1 MESTTFHH
9 LNFYTNM
16 NSATKISITIQALVN
31 VPVQKAWLAYTNP
44 AAIMQWNFASDD
56 WYCPASE
63 NDLRKGGKMKSRMEA
78 KDGSF
83 GFDFEAVYD
92 EVVDQKKIAFTL
104 GDGRNV
110 VITFESEGDATK
122 VVTTFD
128 PESENSIELQQDG
141 WQAILN
147 SYKAYAERTK
157 NMQTILFECE
167 IKTPVSKVAEIMLA
181 DKTYREWTAEFNST
195 SRFRGS
201 WKKGEK
207 MKFIGINTDGKE
219 EGMVSRI
226 KEHLP
231 NKFVSIEHLG
241 VLNEGNE
248 ITSGPAVEGWAG
260 SQENY
265 FFSETKSGT
274 KLLVT
279 LDTNAEFQ
287 AYFAEAWPRALN
299 KLKQIC
305 EA

>member
-1 MESTTFHH
+1 M
-9 LNFYTNM
+9 
-16 NSATKISITIQALVN
+16 SATTKTSITVKALVN

-44 AAIMQWNFASDD
+44 AAVMQWNFASDD
-56 WYCPASE
+56 WYCPDAA

-92 EVVDQKKIAFTL
+92 EVIDQKKLAYTL
-104 GDGRNV
+104 GDGRKV
-110 VITFESEGDATK
+110 VITFESEGNTTK

-128 PESENSIELQQDG
+128 AETENPIEMQQGG

-147 SYKAYAERTK
+147 NYKAYAERTK
-157 NMQTILFECE
+157 NLNTAIYEVE
-167 IKTPVSKVAEIMLA
+167 IKAPVKKVAELMLA
-181 DKTYREWTAEFNST
+181 DKTYREWTAEFNPT
-195 SRFRGS
+195 SRYSGS

-207 MKFIGINTDGKE
+207 IKFIGTSKDGNE

-241 VLNEGNE
+241 VLHEGNE

-274 KLLVT
+274 KVLVT
-279 LDTNAEFQ
+279 LDTNEEFKD
-287 AYFAEAWPRALN
+287 YFAEAWPRALN